1 MVLCGIVLWGKVA
14 NDLPGRKLGQILCTY
29 LHYGFPK
36 KQLRSKNREFDINL
50 LAAAFFFFFLTI
62 CYFQFRFFYLLV
74 LMPMSFLNDRLF
86 LSRMVFR
93 RALSL
98 PNAKNDVSVSLRC
111 VSLYFC
117 PSIGLPSPPL
127 FSFFRATRASRA
139 LRRDGEGKGLI
150 M

>member
-1 MVLCGIVLWGKVA
+1 
-14 NDLPGRKLGQILCTY
+14 
-29 LHYGFPK
+29 
-36 KQLRSKNREFDINL
+36 
-50 LAAAFFFFFLTI
+50 
-62 CYFQFRFFYLLV
+62 
-74 LMPMSFLNDRLF
+74 MPMSFLNDRLF

-150 M
+150 MWHYGMIFHHPLFGMYRFNFLGWMLPFSIDSLFFICFFFSLSNKLQKGKVVYFFPRSVKKKQYIWPLSERRTEF